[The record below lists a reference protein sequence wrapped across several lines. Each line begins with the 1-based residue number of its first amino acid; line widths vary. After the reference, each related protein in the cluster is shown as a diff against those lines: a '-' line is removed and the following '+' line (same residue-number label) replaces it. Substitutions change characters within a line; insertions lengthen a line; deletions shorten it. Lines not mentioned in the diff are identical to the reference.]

1 MKRLKGEYWN
11 NSQQKRPSF
20 ARRPFVMNLEK
31 EDYFFLASIF
41 SFNPANASLS
51 PKVVLS
57 LAALVAASTAAFTF
71 LASSSL
77 KVEVSFISLN
87 NCLE

>member
-57 LAALVAASTAAFTF
+57 LAALVAASTF

-87 NCLE
+87 NC

>member
-20 ARRPFVMNLEK
+20 ARRPFFMNLDK
-31 EDYFFLASIF
+31 ENYFFLASIF

-57 LAALVAASTAAFTF
+57 LAALVPASTF
-71 LASSSL
+71 LASSL

-87 NCLE
+87 NC